1 MVVQSEQAQLV
12 LARLISHRPF
22 CYLSGSVSVSV
33 RMPFSVFIGS
43 WPLCVLRNSRT
54 AIPLLRISSHSVP
67 RFRRRK
73 DSSKN
78 PGGQG
83 FKSGDFFALCAE
95 KYDSSLDGPDSRS
108 GWDIY
113 CSIKDENDR
122 NIHRIVLKLKRL
134 VIKRFV
140 KCFFINSFLLLSGRI
155 VRIYLIHW
163 LWYYKWEVTH
173 NDKKD
178 FKGKLEISIVCLS
191 CQFSWGILYRVVCIR
206 HTITWYAE

>member
-43 WPLCVLRNSRT
+43 WPLCVLRNSGT

-95 KYDSSLDGPDSRS
+95 KYDSSLDGLDSRS
-108 GWDIY
+108 GWDF
-113 CSIKDENDR
+113 SSARWESDR
-122 NIHRIVLKLKRL
+122 KIQKAMLKLKWL

-140 KCFFINSFLLLSGRI
+140 KRFFINVFLLLNGRI
-155 VRIYLIHW
+155 VHIFL
-163 LWYYKWEVTH
+163 L
-173 NDKKD
+173 
-178 FKGKLEISIVCLS
+178 
-191 CQFSWGILYRVVCIR
+191 
-206 HTITWYAE
+206 